1 MPRRLVLALA
11 LSTLLVAATVPFA
24 LAQPRLVDRI
34 VAVVDQDPILLSD
47 VERIIALGLADPEP
61 GEDAGELRR
70 RVLGDLVEQRLRHH
84 EVARFG
90 LREVPQELV
99 AEQVA
104 ALADRFGGRTQLGAR
119 LVAAGMTED
128 DLALLLSRQI
138 EVMLYVDELLGARVF
153 VGLEDIQSYYE
164 TVLVPELAERGEPA
178 PPLEEVREDIREVLR
193 QRRLN
198 EELVRWTEELRQR
211 TDVVLLHST
220 NDRPLPPVVATEE
233 P

>member
-1 MPRRLVLALA
+1 MPRRLVLGLA
-11 LSTLLVAATVPFA
+11 LSTLLAGATVPFA

-61 GEDAGELRR
+61 GEDGGELRR
-70 RVLGDLVEQRLRHH
+70 RVLGDLVEQRLRYH

-104 ALADRFGGRTQLGAR
+104 ALADRFGGRAQLGAR

-164 TVLVPELAERGEPA
+164 TVLVPELAGRGEPA
-178 PPLEEVREDIREVLR
+178 PPLEDVREDIREVLR

-211 TDVVLLHST
+211 TDVVLLLST
-220 NDRPLPPVVATEE
+220 DDRPLPPVVATEE